1 MRLRR
6 RREKPKA
13 APAPRRGSG
22 AGTFC
27 VKSVVNPDILRGDEA
42 VKFCETEIFVK
53 LEAKFL
59 VTGPSGALTL
69 KGVGVLEMPVMV
81 EATRGL
87 PATPIPAALVC
98 TVAVSNV
105 EGVPKIATL

>member
-27 VKSVVNPDILRGDEA
+27 VKSVVNPVILRGDED

-53 LEAKFL
+53 LGAKSL
-59 VTGPSGALTL
+59 VTGPSGALTK
-69 KGVGVLEMPVMV
+69 KGVPMPVMV

-87 PATPIPAALVC
+87 PAMPVPAALVC
-98 TVAVSNV
+98 TVAVSNF
-105 EGVPKIATL
+105 EGVPEIATL